1 LTPTIS
7 RSRRIRVTLPE
18 LEYARLSWLAGQAG
32 LDTPTEAA
40 KLLIAAI
47 RKAADGWRRLLDSP
61 TASAEE
67 LDRLL
72 QRAVAGKPDEPRA
85 DRTRDIEH
93 SAQSR
98 TAFGDY
104 VPPLPAS
111 FWELDELPGMLPEI
125 P

>member
-1 LTPTIS
+1 
-7 RSRRIRVTLPE
+7 VTLPE

-32 LDTPTEAA
+32 LDAPTEAA

-61 TASAEE
+61 TASVEE

-72 QRAVAGKPDEPRA
+72 QGAVAGEPDEPRA
-85 DRTRDIEH
+85 DRIRDIEH
-93 SAQSR
+93 APSPTYDPVYSNR
-98 TAFGDY
+98 
-104 VPPLPAS
+104 PLHDSYWDQP
-111 FWELDELPGMLPEI
+111 ELPDMPAEV